1 MYKNFLSR
9 LKLEKQKMERKGYI
23 LNNTQKV
30 ARLECHQENP
40 EYYPGNDNF
49 SLKNKCGKHRRL
61 FYKGSW
67 YFEIQ
72 DICFS

>member
-1 MYKNFLSR
+1 
-9 LKLEKQKMERKGYI
+9 MERKGYI

-61 FYKGSW
+61 FYKGS
-67 YFEIQ
+67 
-72 DICFS
+72 